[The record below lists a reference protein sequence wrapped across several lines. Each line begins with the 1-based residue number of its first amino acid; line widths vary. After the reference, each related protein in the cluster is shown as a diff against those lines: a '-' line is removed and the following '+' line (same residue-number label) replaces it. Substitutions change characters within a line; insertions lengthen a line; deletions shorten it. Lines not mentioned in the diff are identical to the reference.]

1 MSIQKECADALR
13 EYYRGLT
20 GSKLRSGHA
29 HELVA
34 AYFGYGT
41 AAALQADAVLPIS
54 SLEVAEIL
62 IPDIAG
68 TDRRRLELNDV
79 PADLPDGRALADVIS
94 AHLETAGHF
103 TGGQIWDAT
112 YLSDDINGYIQKDP
126 SVIESDLAGEI
137 ATTNA
142 FFDELYI
149 DETDVEF
156 HDDSMIVTL
165 TGSLNGEQDQDRAFH
180 GDKIKFTSI
189 MTMRRAAGRIGY
201 FDPEFET
208 EGGVDDSMYYD
219 PELS

>member
-1 MSIQKECADALR
+1 MSIQKECADLLR
-13 EYYRGLT
+13 EYYRSLT

-41 AAALQADAVLPIS
+41 AAALQADTVFPIS
-54 SLEVAEIL
+54 SLEDAEIL

-68 TDRRRLELNDV
+68 LDRRRLELSDV
-79 PADLPDGRALADVIS
+79 PADLPDGRALGRVIS
-94 AHLETAGHF
+94 NHLEAAGHF
-103 TGGQIWDAT
+103 RGGQIWDAA
-112 YLSDDINGYIQKDP
+112 YLSDDINTYIQSDP
-126 SVIESDLAGEI
+126 MVIESDLSGEI

-142 FFDELYI
+142 YFDELYI

-156 HDDSMIVTL
+156 HDDSMVATL

-208 EGGVDDSMYYD
+208 GGGVDDSMYYD

>member
-1 MSIQKECADALR
+1 MSIQKECADVLR
-13 EYYRGLT
+13 DYYRSLT
-20 GSKLRSGHA
+20 ASKLRAGHA

-41 AAALQADAVLPIS
+41 AAALQADAVFPIS
-54 SLEVAEIL
+54 SLEDADIL

-68 TDRRRLELNDV
+68 MDRRRLELNDV
-79 PADLPDGRALADVIS
+79 PSNLPDGRALAEVIS
-94 AHLETAGHF
+94 GHLESAGHF
-103 TGGQIWDAT
+103 KGGQIWDAK

-126 SVIESDLAGEI
+126 MVIETDLAGEI

-142 FFDELYI
+142 YFDELYI

-156 HDDSMIVTL
+156 HDDSMSVAL

-189 MTMRRAAGRIGY
+189 MTMHRAAGRVGY

-208 EGGVDDSMYYD
+208 EGVVDDSIHYD